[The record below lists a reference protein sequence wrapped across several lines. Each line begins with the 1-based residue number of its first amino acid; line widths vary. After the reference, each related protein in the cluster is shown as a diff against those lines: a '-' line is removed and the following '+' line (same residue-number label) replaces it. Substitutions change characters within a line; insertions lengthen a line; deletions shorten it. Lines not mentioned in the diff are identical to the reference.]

1 MNNRIARIN
10 SLIKKE
16 LSQIF
21 LREFDVPKDVLVT
34 LTRVETS
41 PDLKFAKVFI
51 SVWPQKLKEKFLS
64 NLGKNVFFFQK
75 KLNKKLTMRNV
86 PKIIFIEE
94 KKLSEAGRIEEILE
108 KLKKEKK

>member
-51 SVWPQKLKEKFLS
+51 SVWPQKLKEKFLA